1 VATNS
6 TLNPDPGGKGSPPH
20 IEQFRAIEALN
31 EFYAANGWASDYVQV
46 APGTMRV
53 EVGINEVGNI
63 ALGREKVSHRVVGSA
78 KSFDGQFSVLL
89 SLNGSEALVS
99 GRRLNRQN
107 LLLVAPNTD
116 MDIVMDDGTD
126 VVTIG
131 IPADMFGEHLVAVGD
146 DDSLLE
152 TQDIASL
159 QVHNGHIEPLR
170 RLTCDLFSGRSDG
183 RSLDSTFVS
192 RLAQAMVPEHA
203 GTIKSDRY
211 HRLSRHQIVES
222 ARKYIHDHLA
232 EPILIPDLCS
242 YCGASLKTL
251 ERMFKSSFGTTPYGY
266 ILAARLTAVRR
277 DLLNADYSNFPIAEI
292 AMWNGLTHMG
302 RFARRYKNQFGQL
315 PSVDRELAS
324 KKSWRNPKLFLAG
337 NNVRNL

>member
-1 VATNS
+1 MATKS
-6 TLNPDPGGKGSPPH
+6 TLNPDPGGKGSPLH
-20 IEQFRAIEALN
+20 IERFRAIEALN

-63 ALGREKVSHRVVGSA
+63 ALGREKISHRVVGSA
-78 KSFDGQFSVLL
+78 KSSDGQFSVLL

-99 GRRLNRQN
+99 GRRLDRQN

-159 QVHNGHIEPLR
+159 HVHNGHIEPLR

-183 RSLDSTFVS
+183 RSLDSIFVS
-192 RLAQAMVPEHA
+192 RLAQAMVREE
-203 GTIKSDRY
+203 TRTMVDDRY
-211 HRLSRHQIVES
+211 RRLSRHRITEK
-222 ARKYIHDHLA
+222 AREYIHDHLA
-232 EPILIPDLCS
+232 ESILIPDLCS
-242 YCGASLKTL
+242 YCGASLRTL
-251 ERMFKSSFGTTPYGY
+251 ERMFKFSFGTTPNNYVR
-266 ILAARLTAVRR
+266 AARLSAVRR
-277 DLLNADYSNFPIAEI
+277 DLLNSDYSNFPIADI
-292 AMWNGLTHMG
+292 AMWNGFTHMS
-302 RFARRYKNQFGQL
+302 RFARYYKNQFGQL
-315 PSVDRELAS
+315 PSADREPAS
-324 KKSWRNPKLFLAG
+324 KKS
-337 NNVRNL
+337 